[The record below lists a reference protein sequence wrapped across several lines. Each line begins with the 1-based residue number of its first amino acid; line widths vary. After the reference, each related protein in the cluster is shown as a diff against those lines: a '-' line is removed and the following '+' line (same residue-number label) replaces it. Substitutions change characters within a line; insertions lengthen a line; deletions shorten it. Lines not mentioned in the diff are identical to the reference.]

1 MPAVSGLQH
10 QGNPLDRV
18 TRHGFVLV
26 VAARSSGNTLACMF
40 DRLAKL
46 GIDRGGKGVQQRQD
60 RPDIEA
66 PGAGEPVQS
75 RDSL

>member
-1 MPAVSGLQH
+1 MTLQH
-10 QGNPLDRV
+10 QGDPFDRI

-46 GIDRGGKGVQQRQD
+46 GIDRGGKSVEERQG
-60 RPDIEA
+60 RLDIEA
-66 PGAGEPVQS
+66 SGVGEPVQS
-75 RDSL
+75 